1 MKVLL
6 ALLLVIV
13 MPPMV
18 RADTASGDDIEE
30 LRLQRE
36 LSEKAAAYLKENEAA
51 IRQFT
56 GKDVQEFVSDPV
68 LLETIEHDKSLFE
81 QRQKE
86 VENVLDE

>member
-56 GKDVQEFVSDPV
+56 GKDVQEFASDPV
-68 LLETIEHDKSLFE
+68 LLETIDHEKSSFE
-81 QRQKE
+81 QRQQKI
-86 VENVLDE
+86 ENALDE